1 MLLITQNADLI
12 TFCEALSAQDFVAVD
27 TEFLRESTYWSKLCL
42 IQAAAPG
49 AEAVIDPLAEGLD
62 LAPFLAVLANPKV
75 LKVFHAARQDLEIF
89 HRLMGALP
97 APLFDTQIGA
107 MACGFGESIAYDGLV
122 QALLKQKVDKSSRFT
137 DWSRRPLSDS
147 QLEYALADVT
157 HLRDIYPIMA
167 GDLTARGRMHW
178 LDEEHAALIDPD
190 NYDTSPENAWKR
202 LKARKHG
209 GDYLIALQTAAAW
222 RERHAQARDTPRSRV
237 MKDEALFEV
246 AEQRPR
252 TPAAFDRLRIVPK
265 GFSGSRQG
273 QELARLL
280 EEALSAPAKP
290 QEKPQRQA
298 GPPPHAPGPT
308 VEHFKVLLRRQ
319 PDLHGVAPRLIA
331 NSQDVEA
338 IALSDAAE
346 VAALRGWRREVFG
359 EQALALKQGR
369 LGLRLRNGQVE
380 VFDTP

>member
-137 DWSRRPLSDS
+137 DWSRRPLSES

-290 QEKPQRQA
+290 QEKPQRQG
-298 GPPPHAPGPT
+298 GPPPQAPGPT
-308 VEHFKVLLRRQ
+308 VELLKVLLRRQ
-319 PDLHGVAPRLIA
+319 ADLHGVAPRLIA